1 MLYVSRPQAL
11 ATSSRRSPSA
21 RTVPL
26 LPLFHLIVLA
36 LVQGITEFLPISSS
50 AHLILVPHVTGWQ
63 DQGLLLDVAVHVGTL
78 LAVLLYFWRDLW
90 EMLRGAALA
99 LRGKRSPGQRMIGHL
114 IIATIPAVIAGYL
127 LHKYAGDALRS
138 VAVIAWATLGFG
150 VLLYIADKVGM
161 TVRRIEHM
169 TAGTALLLG
178 LSQVLAFIPGASR
191 SGVTMT
197 AARFLG
203 YERADTARFSM
214 LMSIPVIVGAGL
226 IAALDLLKAGDAS
239 LTLDA
244 LIAAGLAFVSA
255 LVAIAL
261 MMRWL
266 RRASFTPF
274 VIYRMALGVALLA
287 LIYL

>member
-1 MLYVSRPQAL
+1 M
-11 ATSSRRSPSA
+11 
-21 RTVPL
+21 PL
-26 LPLFHLIVLA
+26 LHLIVLA

-50 AHLILVPHVTGWQ
+50 AHLILVPYVTGWQ

-78 LAVLLYFWRDLW
+78 LAVLIYFWRDVW
-90 EMLRGAALA
+90 EMLRGLMLA
-99 LRGKRSPGQRMIGHL
+99 LRGKRSPGQRMIVHL
-114 IIATIPAVIAGYL
+114 VIATIPAILAGYL

-138 VAVIAWATLGFG
+138 VAIIAWATIGFG
-150 VLLYIADKVGM
+150 VLLYIADKIGM

-169 TAGTALLLG
+169 NIGTALVLG
-178 LSQVLAFIPGASR
+178 LAQVLAFIPGTSR
-191 SGVTMT
+191 SGITMT

-214 LMSIPVIVGAGL
+214 LMSIPVIAGAGL
-226 IAALDLLKAGDAS
+226 LGALDLVEAGDVR
-239 LTLDA
+239 LTEDA
-244 LIAAGLAFVSA
+244 LIGAGLAFVSA
-255 LVAIAL
+255 LIAIAL

-274 VIYRMALGVALLA
+274 VIYRLLLGAALLA